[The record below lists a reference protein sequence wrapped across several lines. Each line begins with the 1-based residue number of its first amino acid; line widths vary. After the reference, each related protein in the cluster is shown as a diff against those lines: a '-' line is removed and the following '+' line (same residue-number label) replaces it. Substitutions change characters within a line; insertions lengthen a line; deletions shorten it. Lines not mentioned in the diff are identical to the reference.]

1 MNVEQVC
8 KQLELHVLVGE
19 DLSREV
25 TGGYTGDL
33 LSWVM
38 ARLPADAVW
47 FTVMGNVNAIA
58 VASLADAACIVLTC
72 QCSSGEP
79 SGPVPAG
86 GRSFPSQIGNPTT
99 VIESR
104 FCLMFGIPASPDA
117 TKKP

>member
-8 KQLELHVLVGE
+8 KQLELHGLVGE

-47 FTVMGNVNAIA
+47 FSVMGYVNAIA
-58 VASLADAACIVLTC
+58 GAALADAASIGVADNASLDEEARVKAQQQDILVLGSEKNSYELGA
-72 QCSSGEP
+72 QLAE
-79 SGPVPAG
+79 
-86 GRSFPSQIGNPTT
+86 
-99 VIESR
+99 
-104 FCLMFGIPASPDA
+104 LL
-117 TKKP
+117 KK

>member
-58 VASLADAACIVLTC
+58 LADAACIVLTD
-72 QCSSGEP
+72 
-79 SGPVPAG
+79 
-86 GRSFPSQIGNPTT
+86 N
-99 VIESR
+99 
-104 FCLMFGIPASPDA
+104 ASLDEEA
-117 TKKP
+117 RVKAQQQDILVLGSEKNSYELGAQLAELLKK

>member
-1 MNVEQVC
+1 MNVEPVC

-58 VASLADAACIVLTC
+58 VASLADAACIVLTD
-72 QCSSGEP
+72 
-79 SGPVPAG
+79 
-86 GRSFPSQIGNPTT
+86 N
-99 VIESR
+99 
-104 FCLMFGIPASPDA
+104 ASLDEEA
-117 TKKP
+117 RIKAQQQDILVLGSEKNSYELGAQLAELLKK

>member
-1 MNVEQVC
+1 MKVNQVC
-8 KQLELHVLVGE
+8 KQLDLHGLMGE

-58 VASLADAACIVLTC
+58 VASLADAACIVLTD
-72 QCSSGEP
+72 
-79 SGPVPAG
+79 
-86 GRSFPSQIGNPTT
+86 N
-99 VIESR
+99 
-104 FCLMFGIPASPDA
+104 ASLDEEA
-117 TKKP
+117 RIKAQQQDILVLGSEKNSYELGAQLAELLKK

>member
-8 KQLELHVLVGE
+8 KQLDLQVLVGE

-58 VASLADAACIVLTC
+58 VAALADAACIVLTD
-72 QCSSGEP
+72 
-79 SGPVPAG
+79 
-86 GRSFPSQIGNPTT
+86 N
-99 VIESR
+99 
-104 FCLMFGIPASPDA
+104 ASLDEEA
-117 TKKP
+117 RVKAQQQDILVLGSEKNSYELGAQLAELLKK

>member
-19 DLSREV
+19 VLSREV

-58 VASLADAACIVLTC
+58 VASLADAACIVLTD
-72 QCSSGEP
+72 
-79 SGPVPAG
+79 
-86 GRSFPSQIGNPTT
+86 N
-99 VIESR
+99 
-104 FCLMFGIPASPDA
+104 ASLDEEA
-117 TKKP
+117 RIKAQQQDILVLGSEKNSYELGAQLAELLKK

>member
-58 VASLADAACIVLTC
+58 VASLADAACIVLTD
-72 QCSSGEP
+72 
-79 SGPVPAG
+79 
-86 GRSFPSQIGNPTT
+86 N
-99 VIESR
+99 
-104 FCLMFGIPASPDA
+104 ASLDEEA
-117 TKKP
+117 RNKAQQQDILVLGSEKNSYELGAQLAELLKK

>member
-58 VASLADAACIVLTC
+58 VAALAECVVGRGGARQGAAAGY
-72 QCSSGEP
+72 SG
-79 SGPVPAG
+79 
-86 GRSFPSQIGNPTT
+86 
-99 VIESR
+99 SR
-104 FCLMFGIPASPDA
+104 QR
-117 TKKP
+117 KE

>member
-8 KQLELHVLVGE
+8 KQLELHVLVWE

-58 VASLADAACIVLTC
+58 VAALADAACIVLTD
-72 QCSSGEP
+72 
-79 SGPVPAG
+79 
-86 GRSFPSQIGNPTT
+86 N
-99 VIESR
+99 
-104 FCLMFGIPASPDA
+104 ASLDEEA
-117 TKKP
+117 RVKAQQQDILVLGSEKNSYELGAQLAELLKK